1 MSSMPPNVPPPPYD
15 PKTQWR
21 AYREQQKAAWRAQRD
36 AWRAQ
41 KRAWKDGYGG
51 YPPRVPSMVGPLILI
66 GIGVIA
72 LLVMTGHIAAAD
84 FWAWYARWWP
94 LLLIGAGLA
103 LLVEWALD
111 MRRQTPVR
119 RGGSFVGILIL
130 LAFLGLGASGWHHMG
145 PWFQQW
151 GGDGSDFFNTFGQ
164 PEHDNEQQPL
174 SAQIPAN
181 ATIDIE
187 NPRGDVNVA
196 AGDGSDIQVQAHQ
209 VAFTS
214 SDNEAKSIW
223 AAEAAHLN
231 VSGSAVIVKS
241 EPNSKGR
248 VDLTV
253 TVPKTAR
260 VTVNA
265 GWSDVTAAGLGAG
278 IEVTARGDI
287 KVNSITGPVTA
298 HFTSG
303 RRDAFSAH
311 DIQGDLTLQGDL
323 NDLTLSEIHGT
334 VTQNGAILG
343 DVHVESISGPVHLHT
358 SVTTLDVAEL
368 PGDLTLDSDD
378 LRVTEAKGN
387 VRVTT
392 HAKDVDLSQIYGDT
406 YVENRDGTISIAPAG
421 VYAIEAKN
429 SKGDVEITLPPNA
442 AGDVDGRTHNGDVMT
457 DFALQVNGDQDKT
470 VSGKIGAGGPRIYL
484 SSDNGD
490 IGIKKGSGF
499 PPAPSTPNVPK
510 PPKTPTPPNAPHLK
524 SQRALPAEPT
534 TE

>member
-1 MSSMPPNVPPPPYD
+1 MSAMPPNAPPPPYD

-41 KRAWKDGYGG
+41 KHAWKAAYG

-66 GIGVIA
+66 AIGIIA

-84 FWAWYARWWP
+84 FWDWYAKWWP
-94 LLLIGAGLA
+94 LLLIGAGVA
-103 LLVEWALD
+103 LLAEWFLD
-111 MRRQTPVR
+111 MRRPTPVR

-130 LAFLGLGASGWHHMG
+130 MAFLGFGASGWHHVG
-145 PWFQQW
+145 PWIQQW
-151 GGDGSDFFNTFGQ
+151 GNDGDDFFNTFGQ

-174 SAQIPAN
+174 SAQLPAN
-181 ATIDIE
+181 ATVEIE
-187 NPRGDVNVA
+187 NPRGDVSVT
-196 AGDGSDIQVQAHQ
+196 AGDGQDIQVQAHQ

-214 SDNEAKSIW
+214 SDSDAKNIW
-223 AAEAAHLN
+223 EAEAAHLN
-231 VSGSAVIVKS
+231 VNGSSVLVRS
-241 EPNSKGR
+241 EGNSKGR
-248 VDLTV
+248 VNLTV
-253 TVPKTAR
+253 TVPKTAK

-278 IEVTARGDI
+278 IDVTARGDI
-287 KVNSITGPVTA
+287 KINSIAGPVTA

-303 RRDAFSAH
+303 RHDAFSAH
-311 DIQGDLTLQGDL
+311 DIQGDVTLQGDL

-343 DVHVESISGPVHLHT
+343 DVHVETVKGPVHLHT
-358 SVTTLDVAEL
+358 TVTTVDVAAL
-368 PGDLTLDSDD
+368 PGDMTLDSDN
-378 LRVTEAKGN
+378 LRVTEAVGD

-392 HAKDVDLSQIYGDT
+392 HEKDVDLSQIYGDT
-406 YVENRDGTISIAPAG
+406 YVENRAGSITIAPAG
-421 VYAIEAKN
+421 VYGIEAKN

-442 AGDVDGRTHNGDVMT
+442 AGVVDGRTHNGDIVT
-457 DFALQVNGDQDKT
+457 DFPLEVNGDQDKT
-470 VSGKIGAGGPRIYL
+470 VSGKIGAGGPRINL

-490 IGIKKGSGF
+490 LGIKKGSGF
-499 PPAPSTPNVPK
+499 PPAPSTASVPNPPK
-510 PPKTPTPPNAPHLK
+510 PPAPPNAPHLK
-524 SQRALPAEPT
+524 SSKELPAQPV